1 MIKLS
6 KLFEIKYW
14 VNLEL
19 NALNKV
25 DMWINFVSRTMRN
38 NWVSAIVEKI
48 DWIEAIKDWTITV
61 SAWWSVLEAFLQ
73 PKNYYSWRDLFYL
86 TPKIELSEREKI
98 FYCICIRSNKFKY
111 SYWRQ
116 ANTTLKDLLIPS
128 KEEIP
133 YWVYTANIPNYLDL
147 WDSLKD
153 EKKEFK
159 IGKWKYFLYPELFIL
174 KRWKWPLA
182 NFAKN
187 NEWETH
193 FISATEFNNWVSYLT
208 DYDIKHKWNVITVA
222 NNWSIWEAFYQE
234 KWFCATSDV
243 TVLDPKFE
251 FNKYI
256 AIFLITI
263 IRKEKYRFNYWKK
276 WGLDIMKYSKIKL
289 PVDDSWNPDFQFM
302 ENYIKSLSY
311 SKYL

>member
-6 KLFEIKYW
+6 EIFNIKYW

-48 DWIEAIKDWTITV
+48 DWIETINDWTITV

-98 FYCICIRSNKFKY
+98 FYCVCIRANKFKY

-116 ANTTLKDLLIPS
+116 ANTTLKDLIIPS

-133 YWVYTANIPNYLDL
+133 DWVYASNIPNYLDL

-153 EKKEFK
+153 QKK
-159 IGKWKYFLYPELFIL
+159 
-174 KRWKWPLA
+174 
-182 NFAKN
+182 
-187 NEWETH
+187 
-193 FISATEFNNWVSYLT
+193 S
-208 DYDIKHKWNVITVA
+208 
-222 NNWSIWEAFYQE
+222 
-234 KWFCATSDV
+234 
-243 TVLDPKFE
+243 
-251 FNKYI
+251 
-256 AIFLITI
+256 
-263 IRKEKYRFNYWKK
+263 
-276 WGLDIMKYSKIKL
+276 
-289 PVDDSWNPDFQFM
+289 
-302 ENYIKSLSY
+302 
-311 SKYL
+311 